1 MKNKAFSKSIDGSV
15 SKSKADRKRKKLSKI
30 NIHLCEDPSMIEAFN
45 VVTLLS
51 EEQMVHW
58 NSGAVSGIQLWTL
71 LMVRRALLVAIAK

>member
-1 MKNKAFSKSIDGSV
+1 MAVLAKVKQIGKE
-15 SKSKADRKRKKLSKI
+15 KKLSKI
-30 NIHLCEDPSMIEAFN
+30 NIHLCEDPSMTEAFN

-71 LMVRRALLVAIAK
+71 LMARRAPLVAIAK